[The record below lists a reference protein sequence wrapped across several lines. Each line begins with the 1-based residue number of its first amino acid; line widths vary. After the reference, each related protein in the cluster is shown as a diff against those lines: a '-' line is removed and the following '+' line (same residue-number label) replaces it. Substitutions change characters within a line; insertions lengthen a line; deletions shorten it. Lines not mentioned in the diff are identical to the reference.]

1 MNPDSGQRYGISAA
15 CQIMKISRDA
25 YYKWTH
31 RKVTVHDQENQA
43 VLAYIIDLEEK
54 NHYVFGVKRLVTY
67 INMETPY
74 HVSHGRVRRIMR
86 KAGIQASIRVAKH
99 NRKVEKKEFLLAN
112 KLYTV
117 DAGHAFHPDLP
128 NQVWVTDCSE
138 LTFGQDDRQ
147 KIRLSA
153 IKDLYDHSVIAW
165 CVAST
170 ETAALITKTM
180 KLAIKNTNGIKPGI
194 VHSDQGSA
202 YTGRIYNTFLAGEGI
217 THSMS
222 RPGTPGDNS
231 PMESLWSHLKVERFA
246 FEYCLSELEMMKS
259 IEAAI
264 NWYNYE
270 RRQETLNG
278 MTPKEYRNHAVKISA

>member
-1 MNPDSGQRYGISAA
+1 MGICRA
-15 CQIMKISRDA
+15 A

-31 RKVTVHDQENQA
+31 RKVTAREKENKA
-43 VLAYIIDLEEK
+43 ILTYIIDLEEK
-54 NHYVFGVKRLVTY
+54 NHYIFGVKRLMTY
-67 INMETPY
+67 INAETPY

-86 KAGIQASIRVAKH
+86 RAGIQASIRVAKH
-99 NRKVEKKEFLLAN
+99 DRKAEKKEFLLAN
-112 KLYTV
+112 KLYTAN
-117 DAGHAFHPDLP
+117 AGHDFHPETT

-138 LTFGQDDRQ
+138 ITYGKDRKQ
-147 KIRLSA
+147 KVRLSA
-153 IKDLYDHSVIAW
+153 VKDLHDHSVIAW
-165 CVAST
+165 CVAPT
-170 ETAALITKTM
+170 ETGELVTKTM
-180 KLAIKNTNGIKPGI
+180 RLAIENNVGIKPEI
-194 VHSDQGSA
+194 LHSDQGSA
-202 YTGRIYNTFLAGEGI
+202 YTGGTYNTLLAGEGI

-246 FEYCLSELEMMKS
+246 FEHCLSELEMMKS

-278 MTPKEYRNHAVKISA
+278 MTPMEYRNHAVKKTA